1 MALSSIKERVAVVV
15 EVHRRELIDLSLR
28 IHRNPELGFQEEK
41 ASAWLAEYLEGQG
54 FRVERG
60 LGGLSTAFRAT
71 YGRGRPCVALLAEY
85 DALPE
90 LGHACGHNIIGVASV
105 GAAVAAKE
113 ALASPEASLGDAE
126 DGTGHHASA
135 NAPDAPPLGSKAGR
149 RDTGSEPSGLVDA
162 ELQTGGS
169 IVVIG
174 TPAEE
179 VYGGKVLLA
188 ERGAFEGLDCA
199 MLAHPGSREAAG
211 THSLACADIQVE
223 YIGKAAHAAVYP
235 ETGINALDA
244 LVLAYNAIGALRQ
257 HIRSS
262 AR

>member
-90 LGHACGHNIIGVASV
+90 LGHACGHNIIGTASV

-113 ALASPEASLGDAE
+113 ALASPEASPGR
-126 DGTGHHASA
+126 HAFP
-135 NAPDAPPLGSKAGR
+135 NAPDAPPLGKHAGQ

-188 ERGAFEGLDCA
+188 GGGGLPR
-199 MLAHPGSREAAG
+199 PGRA
-211 THSLACADIQVE
+211 
-223 YIGKAAHAAVYP
+223 P
-235 ETGINALDA
+235 
-244 LVLAYNAIGALRQ
+244 
-257 HIRSS
+257 
-262 AR
+262 